1 MFYSPFVLKNAACK
15 EVLLIIPK
23 NQQHTLHSK
32 SLFHMLFLFSWLL
45 PNMGHYLLPL
55 TIAPLLL
62 SDTASPFPTQ
72 NACTELRG
80 AWRAQHPERLRAP
93 MGAGGIWIFMRAAP
107 SLRNQTQC
115 CHFYANSLAN
125 ERQLSLQTP

>member
-1 MFYSPFVLKNAACK
+1 MDSAVSAERMFYSQFVLKNAACK
-15 EVLLIIPK
+15 EVLLIISK

-72 NACTELRG
+72 NACAELQG
-80 AWRAQHPERLRAP
+80 AWRAQPPERLSA
-93 MGAGGIWIFMRAAP
+93 
-107 SLRNQTQC
+107 
-115 CHFYANSLAN
+115 
-125 ERQLSLQTP
+125 LSDGS